1 MNLRKGLGV
10 LSFMCITLLCFSA
23 GCADEAER
31 TRPAQYKALHR
42 NAISQIVDGRYDSAI
57 KVFEDYLEEHPG
69 DRESLYG
76 LAIAYT
82 QKSEIDKALGYVEQA
97 VDAGLPFGRF
107 LAGPRSL
114 LKLLT
119 DTAEFQEL
127 AKKHAVELLHGP
139 ILGCVTDSGAK
150 FWVRTANEALVQV
163 FVSTSEKMDPPIK
176 SVIAKTAKTSVT
188 IWSETES
195 PIKCVIAKTNRAKDF
210 TTVVAIDGLEADTQ
224 YYYEPVVAGKKVA
237 KRRSFRTF
245 PTSGTK
251 CKFKVG
257 FGGGAGYTPQHERMW
272 NTIAS
277 HNPAAF
283 LFLGDNVYIDHP
295 EQPEVQQYCYYRR
308 RNRSEFR
315 DFAAATAL
323 YAIWDDHDFGD
334 NDSLGGPE
342 IDEPKW
348 KRQVWRVFCDN
359 WNNPYYGGGKSRP
372 GCWFDFSIGDVDFFM
387 LDGRY
392 YRSDPQKDNPSMLGP
407 VQKKWLLKKLKASKA
422 TFKVLA
428 SPVPW
433 AFGAK
438 SGIQRTRRGMVPG
451 SLDTWEGFKDER
463 AEIFSLIEENKID
476 GVILISADRH
486 RSDVRKIERE
496 NGYAFYEFESSKLT
510 NVHTHSLV
518 PGALFGYNEKCS
530 FWLLTFDTT
539 RPDPQVTFQI
549 INIDNEV
556 IYTLSFNKSR
566 LTHKKEHKSGEGW

>member
-1 MNLRKGLGV
+1 MNLRKGPGI
-10 LSFMCITLLCFSA
+10 LSFTCVTLLCFSV
-23 GCADEAER
+23 GCADETEPNKRQRSAVD
-31 TRPAQYKALHR
+31 YKKLHR
-42 NAISQIVDGRYDSAI
+42 DAISQIVDGRYDSAI
-57 KVFEDYLEEHPG
+57 KVFDDYLEEYPA

-82 QKSEIDKALGYVEQA
+82 QKSDIGKALGYVEQA
-97 VDAGLPFGRF
+97 IDAGLPFGRF

-114 LKLLT
+114 LKPLT
-119 DTAEFQEL
+119 DTAEFQKL
-127 AKKHAVELLHGP
+127 VKKHAVELLHGP

-150 FWVRTANEALVQV
+150 FWVRTANEVGVQV
-163 FVSTSEKMDPPIK
+163 LVSESEKMDSAVK
-176 SVIAKTAKTSVT
+176 FAAVKTS
-188 IWSETES
+188 
-195 PIKCVIAKTNRAKDF
+195 KDRDF
-210 TTVVAIDGLEADTQ
+210 TAIISVEGLKPDTR
-224 YYYEPVVAGKKVA
+224 YYYELLVAGRKHPE
-237 KRRSFRTF
+237 RWSFRTF
-245 PTSGTK
+245 GSYGAK
-251 CKFKVG
+251 SRFQVG
-257 FGGGAGYTPQHERMW
+257 SGGGAGYTPWHERMW
-272 NTIAS
+272 NTISS
-277 HNPAAF
+277 HKPAAF
-283 LFLGDNVYIDHP
+283 LFLGDSVYIDHP
-295 EQPEVQQYCYYRR
+295 EQTEVQQYCYYRR
-308 RNRSEFR
+308 RSRPEFH

-359 WNNPYYGGGKSRP
+359 WNNPYYGSGKSQP

-451 SLDTWEGFKDER
+451 SLDTWEGFKTER
-463 AEIFSLIEENKID
+463 EEIFSFLEENKID

-510 NVHTHSLV
+510 NVHTHSLA

-539 RPDPQVTFQI
+539 ILDPQVTFQI

-556 IYTLSFNKSR
+556 IYTISLKKSQ
-566 LTHKKEHKSGEGW
+566 LTYKF